1 MWGRPKS
8 WTICLI
14 TILTVMLTACGSSGD
29 ETTPTLT
36 PTEPPTATS
45 APIATL
51 APTIIPTRTPA
62 PTARPLSEDT
72 QVPGIYRDTTYG
84 VSFVYPDDWDL
95 TEEDEGGLKFVSILH
110 PDIPAI
116 IYLTMDF
123 VAEGEDYEPQAEE
136 FHNMV
141 LDSMGLASITWQ
153 SVDPDYELDDGR
165 DAWRGMAEGLFSGVN
180 DPLSYETIATQRGS
194 YVFYLIT
201 MAREEWDP
209 AIPVMLKDTRQSFQV
224 FLPSPLG
231 VIRDDALFLDS
242 SDPVTLDP
250 AKWHGGADSILGDLF
265 SGLVKLNSELQV
277 IPDLAESWT
286 VSPDGTVYTF
296 NLRQGVTFHNGRE
309 FTASDV
315 KYSWERACNP
325 ETESDTAET
334 YLGDIVGVADVITGD
349 ETEISGLTVVD
360 DYTLE
365 VTLDAPKAYFLHK
378 LSYVASWIVDSE
390 TIDDIE
396 EFPIGTGPFKLVDY
410 DESEHIILA
419 RNENYYRKYVQLE
432 YVVYLIDQGY
442 PIRLYESGAIDVVAV
457 NEELVDRAEDP
468 MDPLFG
474 NVQPITGLCTS
485 YVVFDVSQPPFEDK
499 LVREAFTKAIDKER
513 YNDVVSDGKGVIA
526 EGLYPPGLPGYT
538 PDVVGIP
545 YDPENAV
552 SALEESSYGGAAG
565 LPTITLTIAGEGGDL
580 YPSDAIL
587 LQMWNEVLGI
597 DVVVEQIDYDSYFD
611 EVYAGNHGQLL
622 STGWCADYPDP
633 ENFADFLFHS
643 DGEQNMGNYTNPELD
658 LLLEEARSMADI
670 QARIALYQQIQQ
682 IIVDDMPVAFIRH
695 SRPYYL
701 ITKPYVQELK
711 SPPIGVAQL
720 MNVYIEYE
728 E

>member
-1 MWGRPKS
+1 MWERSKF

-14 TILTVMLTACGSSGD
+14 SMLAIILAACGGSGV
-29 ETTPTLT
+29 EATPTVAS
-36 PTEPPTATS
+36 TEPPAETTAPTATL
-45 APIATL
+45 P
-51 APTIIPTRTPA
+51 PTPVPTRTPA
-62 PTARPLSEDT
+62 PTARPLSEDIQESGT
-72 QVPGIYRDTTYG
+72 YQDTTYG
-84 VSFVYPDDWDL
+84 VSFEYPDDWIL
-95 TEEDEGGLKFVSILH
+95 TEEVEGGLKFVTIMD
-110 PDIPAI
+110 PNIPAI

-123 VAEGEDYEPQAEE
+123 VADGEDYEPRAEE

-141 LDSMGLASITWQ
+141 LDSIELASITWN
-153 SVDPDYELDDGR
+153 SIDPDYQLADGR
-165 DAWRGMAEGLFSGVN
+165 DAWRGMAEGLFSGVS
-180 DPLSYETIATQRGS
+180 DPLSYETIAAQQGN

-201 MAREEWDP
+201 MAREAWDP
-209 AIPVMLKDTRQSFQV
+209 ALPQQLEDTRQSLEV

-231 VIRDDALFLDS
+231 VIRDDALFLS
-242 SDPVTLDP
+242 SNNPVTLDP

-265 SGLVKLNSELQV
+265 SGLVKLNTELQV

-296 NLRQGVTFHNGRE
+296 TLRQGVTFHNGRE

-325 ETESDTAET
+325 ETESDTAQT
-334 YLGDIVGVADVITGD
+334 YLGDIVGVEDVIAGD
-349 ETEISGLTVVD
+349 ETEISGVTVID

-396 EFPIGTGPFKLVDY
+396 DFPIGTGPFKLVDY
-410 DESEHIILA
+410 DENEHIILA
-419 RNENYYRKYVQLE
+419 RNENYYRKFVQLE

-442 PIRLYESGAIDVVAV
+442 PIRLYESGVIDVVAV

-474 NVQPITGLCTS
+474 NIQPVTGLCTT
-485 YVVFDVSQPPFEDK
+485 YVVYDVTQPPFEDK

-526 EGLYPPGLPGYT
+526 EGLFPPGLPGYT
-538 PDVVGIP
+538 PDVVGIS
-545 YDPENAV
+545 YDPDSAR
-552 SALEESSYGGAAG
+552 SALAASSYGGADG

-597 DVVVEQIDYDSYFD
+597 DVVVEQLDYDSYFD
-611 EVYAGNHGQLL
+611 EVYAGNRGQLL

-633 ENFADFLFHS
+633 ENFADFLF
-643 DGEQNMGNYTNPELD
+643 PF
-658 LLLEEARSMADI
+658 RW
-670 QARIALYQQIQQ
+670 
-682 IIVDDMPVAFIRH
+682 
-695 SRPYYL
+695 
-701 ITKPYVQELK
+701 
-711 SPPIGVAQL
+711 
-720 MNVYIEYE
+720 
-728 E
+728 